1 MKAAPRVRLVL
12 LAFWVLPALVATL
25 GLWLVPSR
33 LNPGLTLWQSL
44 ASQLL
49 MWLAWGGW
57 SVVIAAV
64 GTRFPFQ
71 RGRVIR
77 AFAAHIPLSVLVVAG
92 QILVVNA
99 VGLAFGI
106 SERRGLDSI
115 LAIGVRQYGDLFTV
129 IFWAIVLVHMSVRW
143 YVLTATLGQDLAVA
157 QLRALQSQLNP
168 HFLFNALNS
177 VVTLIGKDPPLAQRT
192 VVRLA
197 DLLRATLKAGETQ
210 EVTLQQELEVTTRY
224 LEIEQVRFADR
235 LAVEW
240 AITETEP
247 VLVPAFGLQPLVE
260 NAILH
265 GIGPRPGPGRV
276 VISARRDQDAVVLT
290 VEDDGGGLSGGPG
303 KLGGGVGLANLRAR
317 LARLYGDAGRLEL
330 AERPGGGTV
339 VTLRVPRRLKTEPF
353 PRLRSGQQRAVE

>member
-1 MKAAPRVRLVL
+1 MKAAPQARLVL
-12 LAFWVLPALVATL
+12 LGFWVVPALVATL

-33 LNPGLTLWQSL
+33 LNPSLTLWQSL

-49 MWLAWGGW
+49 MWLGWGGW
-57 SVVIAAV
+57 SFLIAAV
-64 GTRFPFQ
+64 GSRFPFR
-71 RGRVIR
+71 RGGVGK
-77 AFAAHIPLSVLVVAG
+77 ALAAHIPLMVVVVAG
-92 QILVVNA
+92 QIVVVNM
-99 VGLAFGI
+99 VGTAFGM
-106 SERRGLDSI
+106 SERRGLESM

-129 IFWAIVLVHMSVRW
+129 IFWAIVLVHLSVRW
-143 YVLTATLGQDLAVA
+143 YVLSATLGKDLAVA

-224 LEIEQVRFADR
+224 LEIEQVRFSDR
-235 LAVEW
+235 LVVEW
-240 AITETEP
+240 DVAETEP

-265 GIGPRPGPGRV
+265 GLGPRPGPGRL
-276 VISARRDQDAVVLT
+276 VISARRDQGAMVLT
-290 VEDDGGGLSGGPG
+290 VEDNGGGPNSGPG
-303 KLGGGVGLANLRAR
+303 KAGGGVGLANLRAR

-330 AERPGGGTV
+330 AGRPGGGTV
-339 VTLRVPRRLKTEPF
+339 ATLRVPYRFRTEPSQ
-353 PRLRSGQQRAVE
+353 RVRSGGPTGGE